1 MRTLLLNGPTG
12 IEYLKSLYTVP
23 TTAPVLAHVEAFNYN
38 QSAGETINN
47 VYELPSLARTVQY
60 LHTSAGFPTKVTW
73 LKSIRNGKY
82 LTWSLLTIK
91 NVNRHFPESEDTQKG
106 HMRHQC

>member
-1 MRTLLLNGPTG
+1 MLTVTYQNPRRLRRATCG
-12 IEYLKSLYTVP
+12 IN
-23 TTAPVLAHVEAFNYN
+23 ARAVLAHIEAFNSN

-47 VYELPSLARTVQY
+47 VYELPSLACAVQY
-60 LHTSAGFPTKVTW
+60 LHAAAGFPTKATW

-91 NVNRHFPESEDTQKG
+91 NVNRHFLESEDTQKG